1 MEPAI
6 SEGWTN
12 NAYTIGENSVI
23 TTNACTTDE
32 LNPNENNSN
41 FRDRHN
47 KSEQVVGAELG
58 PTHQSNCAASDGTM
72 QRRCSDRSDRSGI
85 PVRPVVAGQADGEPT
100 NVAREGP
107 VGAGTRRVV
116 LGLAGH
122 LECPQST

>member
-58 PTHQSNCAASDGTM
+58 PTHQSNITRSERWHNAAPM
-72 QRRCSDRSDRSGI
+72 LR
-85 PVRPVVAGQADGEPT
+85 PVRPVVTGQAGGEPT

-107 VGAGTRRVV
+107 VGAGARRVV
-116 LGLAGH
+116 LGSAGH
-122 LECPQST
+122 LERPQST